1 MFKINSMEI
10 KYTKSYDRTYKKIK
24 KHTSEAEILERI
36 KQLIENTENFE
47 KLVNN
52 PLAKMYGFERL
63 KYEFN
68 EYYSFN
74 LSKNGSVIRLII
86 FPKNEYQIYMIFIS
100 YKHYKDFN
108 KERVIF
114 YDE

>member
-86 FPKNEYQIYMIFIS
+86 FPKNE
-100 YKHYKDFN
+100 
-108 KERVIF
+108 
-114 YDE
+114 